1 GSGGWRAGVCSVPRV
16 YLVTYNATDASGNAA
31 LPVTR
36 TVTVSDTVK
45 PVITLNG
52 LATQTIECHVG
63 SYTEQGASVNDA
75 CDTALTVATVG
86 GQTVDANVPGV
97 YLVTY
102 NATDASGNAAVQVT
116 RTVTV
121 SDTVKPVITLTG
133 AATQTIE
140 CHVGSYTEQGASV
153 NDACDTALTV
163 ATVGGQTV
171 DVNVPGVYQVG

>member
-36 TVTVSDTVK
+36 TVTVSDTLK
-45 PVITLNG
+45 PLITLNG

-86 GQTVDANVPGV
+86 GQTVDVNLPGV
-97 YLVTY
+97 YLVSY
-102 NATDASGNAAVQVT
+102 NATDASGNAALPVT

-121 SDTVKPVITLTG
+121 SDTVKPVITLNG
-133 AATQTIE
+133 ANPQLLQCPASYVELGAT
-140 CHVGSYTEQGASV
+140 AL
-153 NDACDTALTV
+153 DACAGNLTAAIV
-163 ATVGGQTV
+163 IDSSA
-171 DVNVPGVYQVG
+171 VNVTVPGNYLV